1 MLTNKSCSH
10 GAASPCCVR
19 RLGTARHG
27 TFVAIR
33 VIRVIRGLIWKKSVV
48 ARRNDPHVR
57 TANPS
62 FGGRDACAP
71 QSDKFASIR
80 VIRG

>member
-33 VIRVIRGLIWKKSVV
+33 VIRVIRGL
-48 ARRNDPHVR
+48 
-57 TANPS
+57 
-62 FGGRDACAP
+62 
-71 QSDKFASIR
+71 
-80 VIRG
+80 